1 MAEFTAAQ
9 RKDLRRLVELAYER
23 ELNEELGALEESFH
37 QWRCGSINA
46 YDLSQAIHE
55 FHDGPAR
62 DLYVRYNRL
71 KPDVLVAHAFARGVL
86 TERAVY
92 SPRRTSLR
100 RFAMRSNHKLRT
112 TWPKVESGC
121 R

>member
-23 ELNEELGALEESFH
+23 ELSEELGVLEESFH

-62 DLYVRYNRL
+62 DLYVSYNRL
-71 KPDVLVAHAFARGVL
+71 KPEVLVARAFAHGVL
-86 TERAVY
+86 TEKDVVPSIRDALQ
-92 SPRRTSLR
+92 SLIAHYAAER
-100 RFAMRSNHKLRT
+100 
-112 TWPKVESGC
+112 
-121 R
+121 

>member
-9 RKDLRRLVELAYER
+9 RKDLRRLAELAYER

-86 TERAVY
+86 TEKDVALSIRDALQTQIAHYV
-92 SPRRTSLR
+92 
-100 RFAMRSNHKLRT
+100 A
-112 TWPKVESGC
+112 EG
-121 R
+121 

>member
-9 RKDLRRLVELAYER
+9 RKDLRRLAELAYER

-62 DLYVRYNRL
+62 DLYVSYNRL
-71 KPDVLVAHAFARGVL
+71 KPDLLVARAFARGVL
-86 TERAVY
+86 TENDVAPSIRDA
-92 SPRRTSLR
+92 LR
-100 RFAMRSNHKLRT
+100 SQIAHYGA
-112 TWPKVESGC
+112 EG
-121 R
+121 